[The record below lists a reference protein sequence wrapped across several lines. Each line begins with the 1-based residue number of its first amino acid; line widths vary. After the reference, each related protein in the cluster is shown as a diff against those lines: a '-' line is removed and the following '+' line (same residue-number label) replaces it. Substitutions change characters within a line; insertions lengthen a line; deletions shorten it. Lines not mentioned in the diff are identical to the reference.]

1 MMVRRLIATLG
12 LTTVLVLSQAAEAR
26 IGYSSHSYP
35 THSYSGSSYSGS
47 SYASGS
53 RLGGGSAYGMQRPDV
68 ANRIRYGN
76 ATAPSYS
83 QQPYYGGMANTQQ
96 NRFGWGHMAAAA
108 AAGGLAG
115 YLFGHQGGYG
125 YGGYGGFGG
134 YGGGGFGFG
143 SLILFAGLIW
153 FIIYLVRRA
162 RNSDMIPR
170 EPYVDQGQTG
180 TWGNPQWTP
189 GQNTAGGFGS
199 NSGVSF
205 MGGAVWNEDAE
216 RIFRDL
222 QQFNNQRDEN
232 SLRQYCTTALANEL
246 APNMG
251 GNTQIIALR
260 SEVVDQQDGMV
271 SVRYQGTVMEDGRHP
286 EQVDE
291 LWNFVR
297 NPGSGRPWLLAGIQP
312 L

>member
-1 MMVRRLIATLG
+1 MIVRRLIGTLG
-12 LTTVLVLSQAAEAR
+12 LATILVFSHTAEAR
-26 IGYSSHSYP
+26 IGYSSHSSYP
-35 THSYSGSSYSGS
+35 SHSYSGSSYG
-47 SYASGS
+47 SGS

-68 ANRIRYGN
+68 ANRLRYGN
-76 ATAPSYS
+76 STAPSYA

-108 AAGGLAG
+108 TAGGLAG
-115 YLFGHQGGYG
+115 YLFGHHGGYG
-125 YGGYGGFGG
+125 YGGGYGG
-134 YGGGGFGFG
+134 YGGYGGGFGFG

-153 FIIYLVRRA
+153 FVIYLVRRA
-162 RNSDMIPR
+162 RNSDMVPR
-170 EPYVDQGQTG
+170 APYVDQGQTG
-180 TWGNPQWTP
+180 TWGNPQWSP
-189 GQNTAGGFGS
+189 GQNSGGGAFGS
-199 NSGVSF
+199 APGSSY
-205 MGGAVWNEDAE
+205 MGGAVWNEDSE

-222 QQFNNQRDEN
+222 QQINNQRDEAG
-232 SLRQYCTTALANEL
+232 LRQFCTAALANEL

-251 GNTQIIALR
+251 GSTQIIALR